1 MYWKLIHW
9 HKPSVHVDIRMNCVF
24 LTISMWYKQ
33 TVINTQI
40 YTLEIIALLAISGLT
55 DIVKIV
61 PSVYQGNECIYL
73 DIHAIVFPASVWN

>member
-1 MYWKLIHW
+1 
-9 HKPSVHVDIRMNCVF
+9 
-24 LTISMWYKQ
+24 MWYKQ
-33 TVINTQI
+33 TVINTHI

-73 DIHAIVFPASVWN
+73 DVHAIVLT